1 MEHGIHLGVKTNGI
15 LEKMEKVIFKAR
27 IVIEFIANRHHSKR

>member
-15 LEKMEKVIFKAR
+15 LEKMEQVIFKAM
-27 IVIEFIANRHHSKR
+27 IVIEFIANRRHSKR